1 MYTGSQKLLLVGSTL
16 INDDDVDIHDE
27 ELMMKKMIMTMIILI
42 MIMTMVMNFLMNLI
56 GLEHDRAGTD

>member
-1 MYTGSQKLLLVGSTL
+1 MYTGSQELLLVGSTL

-27 ELMMKKMIMTMIILI
+27 ELVMKMIMTMFIMI

>member
-1 MYTGSQKLLLVGSTL
+1 MYTGSQELLLVGSTL
-16 INDDDVDIHDE
+16 INDDDVD
-27 ELMMKKMIMTMIILI
+27 LMMKKMIMTMLIMI